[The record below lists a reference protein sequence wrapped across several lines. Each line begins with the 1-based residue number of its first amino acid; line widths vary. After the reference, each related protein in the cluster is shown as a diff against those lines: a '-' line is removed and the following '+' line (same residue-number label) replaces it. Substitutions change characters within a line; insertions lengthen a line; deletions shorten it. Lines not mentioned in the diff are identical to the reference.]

1 MRIAVMGAGGVGGYF
16 GGLLARAGNEVT
28 LIARGPHLEAIRARG
43 LQIKSQWGDFS
54 VDVDTTDAPGQVV
67 GPVDLVVLSV
77 KTYQNA
83 AAIAA
88 LTPLVGENTALLTL
102 QNGVESYEQVA
113 RVVGQD
119 RVLAGAAYIETMVE
133 APGVIRQRG
142 DVMRIAFGETNGQ
155 RTPRAQSIL
164 ETFQAAAIPTEL
176 SDDVVRELWTKSLFI
191 STMAGM
197 TSAARSPMSQLLQHR
212 EAQEMILA
220 AMREVEAVAR
230 ARGVKLAPDVVD
242 STMAY
247 METSAKDLHAS
258 MHTDLELGRP
268 LELDA
273 LNGAIVRIGQQVG
286 VPTPVN
292 SLLYAILVAHKDGAV
307 DKG

>member
-102 QNGVESYEQVA
+102 QNGVESCEQVA

>member
-102 QNGVESYEQVA
+102 QNGVESYEEVA

-292 SLLYAILVAHKDGAV
+292 SLLYAILIVHKDGAV

>member
-102 QNGVESYEQVA
+102 QNGVESYKEVA

-133 APGVIRQRG
+133 SPGVIRQRG
-142 DVMRIAFGETNGQ
+142 DVMRIAFGEIDGQ

-197 TSAARSPMSQLLQHR
+197 TSAARSPMSQLLQHP
-212 EAQEMILA
+212 EAREMILA

-273 LNGAIVRIGQQVG
+273 LNGAIVRIGRQVG

-292 SLLYAILVAHKDGAV
+292 SLLYAILIVHKDGAEHQ
-307 DKG
+307 